1 MGAARLL
8 AKGWVVFCLFAGAH
22 ALHVVMGH
30 DLPGSVRS
38 VLECV
43 GLFMAMGLVFVAG
56 YAAATEHGHARPLE
70 PAQLVPSF
78 DGLVFAAFVIMS
90 FANQVAVASE
100 VMRNPLAEAIHAAI
114 AFAVPGQ
121 RALEN
126 ALACGLD
133 GGRIFSASFTWL
145 LAIVYFASA
154 ATRLRLTAGLIR
166 LERVNRPEVLGP
178 TTLALL
184 LGVAA
189 VAGVQFLFVGS
200 AFAFLPCSAYTDI
213 TGALLIGLAPL
224 VLAHLLVA
232 ALANLLASGP
242 NEQA

>member
-8 AKGWVVFCLFAGAH
+8 AKGWVVVCLFAGAH
-22 ALHVVMGH
+22 ALHAVLGG
-30 DLPGSVRS
+30 DAPGSVRS

-43 GLFMAMGLVFVAG
+43 ALFAAMGLVFVSG

-70 PAQLVPSF
+70 FAQLVPSF
-78 DGLVFAAFVIMS
+78 DGLVFAAFVILS
-90 FANQVAVASE
+90 FANQIVLAPE
-100 VMRNPLAEAIHAAI
+100 VMQNPLAEALHAAI
-114 AFAVPGQ
+114 AFAIPGQ
-121 RALEN
+121 RALEGS
-126 ALACGLD
+126 LACGLD
-133 GGRIFSASFTWL
+133 GGRVFSSSFAWL

-178 TTLALL
+178 TTLAFLLGIVAVVGIQLL
-184 LGVAA
+184 L
-189 VAGVQFLFVGS
+189 VGS
-200 AFAFLPCSAYTDI
+200 AYRFLPCSAYTEI

-224 VLAHLLVA
+224 MLAHLIVA

-242 NEQA
+242 NETP